1 MSGAAISHGMAA
13 LSLVLWSDIMR
24 KIELIKDRHF
34 YERVLAIMLPVAMQQ
49 AINMGVNMM
58 DTIMLGSFGEVQLSA
73 SSLANSFY
81 SIFQIFCM
89 GIIAGCSILVSQHYG
104 AEQMKQV
111 KQTFALALRL
121 TLFFGAV
128 FAAVT
133 WLFPDAIMRLFSSDP
148 EVIAAGVLYLRVT
161 VYIYLIHGVGLVIA
175 QLMRSVGQAALGL
188 YVSLISFVVNVAANW
203 IFIFG
208 KLGAPKM
215 EIQGAAVGTL
225 IARSVELIATGFFVL
240 KMDKKIGLKL
250 GDFFQ
255 RVPQELLRRYL
266 KVGLPALC
274 SDAMLSFGRTAT
286 SMIIG
291 QMGTVAVAANSM
303 VQVVDRLFTVVTGGI
318 SNAAGIVIGHTI
330 GSGDKHKAQQQGESL
345 FIIALGISILSALL
359 FLFVGPATL
368 SLYNVAEATLVVT
381 KKLMIT
387 YSVLIVFQCVGT
399 VMTKGVLRG
408 GGDTRFLL
416 VADVAFLWLASIPL
430 GYTSGIVMGW
440 PIFITSVFLRIDD
453 IIKSVWCIGRL
464 NSGKWI
470 HDVVQKA
477 DSE

>member
-1 MSGAAISHGMAA
+1 
-13 LSLVLWSDIMR
+13 MR
-24 KIELIKDRHF
+24 KIELVKDKRF

-89 GIIAGCSILVSQHYG
+89 GITAGCSILVSQHYG
-104 AEQMKQV
+104 AGQMKQV
-111 KQTFALALRL
+111 KQSFALALRL
-121 TLFFGAV
+121 TAAFGVV
-128 FAAVT
+128 FALLT
-133 WLFPDAIMRLFSSDP
+133 YLFPGQIMRLFSKDP
-148 EVIAAGVLYLRVT
+148 DVIAAGVGYLKIT
-161 VYIYLIHGVGLVIA
+161 VFIYLIHGIGLVTA
-175 QLMRSVGQAALGL
+175 QLMRSVGQASLGL
-188 YVSLISFVVNVAANW
+188 YVSIISFVVNVAANW
-203 IFIFG
+203 VFIFG
-208 KLGAPKM
+208 KLGAPRM
-215 EIQGAAVGTL
+215 EIRGAALGTL
-225 IARSVELIATGFFVL
+225 IARSVELIVTFFFVL
-240 KMDKKIGLKL
+240 KMDKKLRLRL

-255 RVPQELLRRYL
+255 KVPGELLQRYL

-291 QMGTVAVAANSM
+291 QMGTTAVAANSM

-318 SNAAGIVIGHTI
+318 SNAASIVIGQTI
-330 GSGDKHKAQQQGESL
+330 GAGDKHKAQQQGESL
-345 FIIALGISILSALL
+345 FLIATGVSILSAVL
-359 FLFVGPATL
+359 FMLIGPATL
-368 SLYNVAEATLVVT
+368 SMYNVTQETLAVT
-381 KKLMIT
+381 EKLMIT
-387 YSVLIVFQCVGT
+387 YSVLIIFQCIGS

-416 VADVAFLWLASIPL
+416 IADVAFLWLASIPL
-430 GYTSGIVMGW
+430 GYVSGILLGL
-440 PIFITSVFLRIDD
+440 PIFITTIFLRIDD

-470 HDVVQKA
+470 HNVVGKKE
-477 DSE
+477 SEAEKQ

>member
-1 MSGAAISHGMAA
+1 
-13 LSLVLWSDIMR
+13 MR
-24 KIELIKDRHF
+24 KIELVKDKHF

-89 GIIAGCSILVSQHYG
+89 GITAGCSILVSQHYG
-104 AEQMKQV
+104 AGQIKQV
-111 KQTFALALRL
+111 KQSFALALRL
-121 TLFFGAV
+121 TAAFGVV
-128 FAAVT
+128 FALLT
-133 WLFPDAIMRLFSSDP
+133 YFFPEQIMRLFSKDP
-148 EVIAAGVLYLRVT
+148 DVIAAGVGYLKIT
-161 VYIYLIHGVGLVIA
+161 VFIYLIHGIGLVTA
-175 QLMRSVGQAALGL
+175 QLMRSVGQASLGL
-188 YVSLISFVVNVAANW
+188 YVSIISFVVNVAANW

-208 KLGAPKM
+208 KLGAHRM
-215 EIQGAAVGTL
+215 EIRGAALGTL
-225 IARSVELIATGFFVL
+225 IARSVELIVTFFFVL
-240 KMDKKIGLKL
+240 KMDKKLRLRL

-255 RVPQELLRRYL
+255 KVPGELLRRYL

-291 QMGTVAVAANSM
+291 QMGTTAVAANSM

-318 SNAAGIVIGHTI
+318 SNAASIVIGQTI
-330 GSGDKHKAQQQGESL
+330 GAGDKHKAQQQGESL
-345 FIIALGISILSALL
+345 FLIAAGVSILSAVL
-359 FLFVGPATL
+359 FMLIGPATL
-368 SLYNVAEATLVVT
+368 SMYNVTQETLEVT
-381 KKLMIT
+381 EKLMIT
-387 YSVLIVFQCVGT
+387 YSVLIIFQCIGS

-416 VADVAFLWLASIPL
+416 IADVAFLWLASIPL
-430 GYTSGIVMGW
+430 GYVSGIVLGL
-440 PIFITSVFLRIDD
+440 PIFITTVFLRIDD

-470 HDVVQKA
+470 HNVVDKKESGAEKQ
-477 DSE
+477 